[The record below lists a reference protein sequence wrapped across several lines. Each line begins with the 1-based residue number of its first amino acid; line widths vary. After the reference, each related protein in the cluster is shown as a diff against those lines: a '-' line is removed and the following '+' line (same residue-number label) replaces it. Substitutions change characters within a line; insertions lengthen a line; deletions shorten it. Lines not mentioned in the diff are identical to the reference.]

1 MASTIRPFAGSVRSV
16 ALMLLALTAHW
27 PGWTSPVSEGA
38 APPEFSGNEITLT
51 VDHLMRRVD
60 GRSSHDIGTNGHVP
74 RPLIR
79 LKEGQC
85 PHPSR
90 QPAR

>member
-1 MASTIRPFAGSVRSV
+1 
-16 ALMLLALTAHW
+16 MLLALTAHW